1 MFLKVKYQCFMSYVA
16 SLLNVSMDGFDKYDG
31 DGWPIT
37 IGVTTHDIYKFL
49 FIVSYT
55 EKPR

>member
-1 MFLKVKYQCFMSYVA
+1 MSYVA